1 MIAYLATVHKDPD
14 SDYGVQFYD
23 FPGCITAGETIEEA
37 KLMALEAL
45 TGHLA
50 LMIADG
56 DEIPSPSNLETIVS
70 QPEQNEA
77 IAFMVIQIPDEIFIV
92 QPEKQLALK

>member
-1 MIAYLATVHKDPD
+1 
-14 SDYGVQFYD
+14 
-23 FPGCITAGETIEEA
+23 
-37 KLMALEAL
+37 
-45 TGHLA
+45 
-50 LMIADG
+50 MIADG

-77 IAFMVIQIPDEIFIV
+77 IAFMVIQIPNEIFLA